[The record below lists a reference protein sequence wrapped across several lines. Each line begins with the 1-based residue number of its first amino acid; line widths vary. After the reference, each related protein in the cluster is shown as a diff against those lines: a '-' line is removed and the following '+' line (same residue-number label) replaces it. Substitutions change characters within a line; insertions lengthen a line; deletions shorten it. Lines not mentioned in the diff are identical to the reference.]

1 MNQKCRNDCKD
12 LILFPPDIKNRPG
25 LSHIDYRIGT
35 YSDFREA
42 LLKMLNADPILAPW
56 TNREADDPGI
66 ALLEGASILGDI
78 LTFYQELYANE
89 AYLRTAQW
97 RESIADLVHLLGYRL
112 SPGLGGK
119 ATFAFE
125 VKGDKPVVIPTGFPV
140 KAQVEG
146 MEQPAVFETTEEFV
160 AIPSLSKFNLYRPV
174 HEPDINSAV
183 NELRIVNNNSKNLE
197 LSEGDMILI
206 GDLQGD
212 LENGVLEKTQIL
224 VVDKIRKEFGDTL
237 FSFKGRIKADYN
249 KTKITAFKVGRSFRH
264 FGYNAPREVV
274 MLEQRFR
281 ETYPKKYPISYT
293 RYLNGKTIEDDLS
306 NNVKRIVDPDLSQD
320 DLPLDAEVDDL
331 SIGQIIII
339 ELPSANSRSY
349 LIRKIKNIRS
359 SSMTWGAISGGT
371 SLITLEFD
379 MTDRPNL
386 SEMNIDTN
394 SLSTNGAKAGASAVV
409 EEITSILEDIV
420 TADIRNIKIY
430 EITGIPFNVNA
441 ALEITRNPTKR
452 NKLVLFGEYELY
464 QSLNKR
470 TIQMVKGDIVDDFQ
484 VTEII
489 EEPDCSGSPR
499 LKLTI
504 DKELILPEIS
514 FTYDDFPLQD
524 PVVTVYG
531 NLVEATQGKTEK
543 EAILGNGDSRQTFQT
558 FQLPKAPLTY
568 HNAAGETPPEVPEL
582 QIYVNDHLWTRVPS
596 FFGHGLKEE
605 IYVVREDENGNSW
618 VQFGDGKTGSRLP
631 SGIGNAVAKY
641 RTGTGVYGA
650 LKEGTTVQPGGKLN
664 RLDKIQLPDVASGGC
679 EPEIG
684 DNAREAAPGKIQSLD
699 RLVSLRDF
707 ETEAL
712 AIAGISKATAIWGL
726 TNNVPTINITVM
738 METGRNNEFKEVQE
752 ILNNYNNERG
762 PNRYPVQVCQGKR
775 QYVYIDATYGLHP
788 SFLEE
793 KVEKAI
799 KEALGVAGE
808 EGDGIDGSRGLF
820 GLHQRQFGQREYAT
834 RIAGT
839 IQNVDGLVWAE
850 VRASGLLGESDMP
863 SELTPPVTG
872 SSNQFINSGDMFE
885 CENSQILSLFKGHLQ
900 LNCTA
905 AGEVYKT

>member
-1 MNQKCRNDCKD
+1 MNQKCQNDCKD
-12 LILFPPDIKNRPG
+12 LILFPPDLKNRPG
-25 LSHIDYRIGT
+25 LSHINYRIGT
-35 YSDFREA
+35 YSDFREV
-42 LLKMLNADPILAPW
+42 LLEMLNADPVLAPW

-97 RESIADLVHLLGYRL
+97 RESIADLVHLMGYRL

-125 VKGDKPVVIPTGFPV
+125 VKGDKPVVIPAGFPV
-140 KAQVEG
+140 KAQVVG
-146 MEQPAVFETTEEFV
+146 MEQPAVFETIEEFV

-183 NELRIVNNNSKNLE
+183 NELRIVNNNSENLE
-197 LSEGDMILI
+197 LSKGDLILI
-206 GDLQGD
+206 GDIQGD
-212 LENGVLEKTQIL
+212 LENGILENAQIL
-224 VVDKIRKEFGDTL
+224 VVDKIRKEFDDTL

-249 KTKITAFKVGRSFRH
+249 NAQITAFKVGRSFRH
-264 FGYNAPREVV
+264 FGYNAPREIVKPLRRSTRTYTISFERE
-274 MLEQRFR
+274 LEKDTKED
-281 ETYPKKYPISYT
+281 ETGDIRRIIDPPIS
-293 RYLNGKTIEDDLS
+293 EFE
-306 NNVKRIVDPDLSQD
+306 
-320 DLPLDAEVDDL
+320 LPLDMEIDDL

-339 ELPSANSRSY
+339 ELPSADSRSY

-359 SSMTWGAISGGT
+359 TSMTWGAVSGGT

-379 MTDRPNL
+379 MTHRPN
-386 SEMNIDTN
+386 SYEKNMHTYGF
-394 SLSTNGAKAGASAVV
+394 STNGAKAGAFAVD
-409 EEITSILEDIV
+409 EEPGMHTISSN

-430 EITGIPFNVNA
+430 EVIRIPFKVNA
-441 ALEITRNPTKR
+441 ALEITRNPVK
-452 NKLVLFGEYELY
+452 KDKFVLFGDYELY

-470 TIQMVKGDIVDDFQ
+470 KIQMVKEDIVDDFQ

-489 EEPDCSGSPR
+489 EEPDYSGSPR
-499 LKLTI
+499 LELTI
-504 DKELILPEIS
+504 DKELKLPEIS
-514 FTYDDFPLQD
+514 FTYNDFPLQD
-524 PVVTVYG
+524 PLVTVYG

-543 EAILGNGDSRQTFQT
+543 EAVLGNGDSRQTFQT
-558 FQLPKAPLTY
+558 FKLPKAPLTY
-568 HNAAGETPPEVPEL
+568 HNVASETPPEVPKL

-596 FFGHGLKEE
+596 FFGHGPEEE
-605 IYVVREDENGNSW
+605 IYVVREDENSNSW

-641 RTGTGVYGA
+641 RTGTGAYGA

-679 EPEIG
+679 EPETG

-738 METGRNNEFKEVQE
+738 METGRYNEFKEVRE

-762 PNRYPVQVCQGKR
+762 PNRYPIQVNPGKR
-775 QYVYIDATYGLHP
+775 LYVYIDTAYGFHP
-788 SFLEE
+788 SFREE

-808 EGDGIDGSRGLF
+808 EGNGIDGSQGLF

-839 IQNVDGLVWAE
+839 IQNVDGVVWAE
-850 VRASGLLGESDMP
+850 VRASGLIGESDMP
-863 SELTPPVTG
+863 SELTPPGTS
-872 SSNQFINSGDMFE
+872 SSNQFINSVDMFE
-885 CENSQILSLFKGHLQ
+885 CENSQILSLYKGHLK
-900 LNCTA
+900 LNGTA
-905 AGEVYKT
+905 AREVYRK

>member
-1 MNQKCRNDCKD
+1 MNQKCQNDCKD
-12 LILFPPDIKNRPG
+12 LILFPPDLKNRPG

-35 YSDFREA
+35 YSDFREV
-42 LLKMLNADPILAPW
+42 LLEMLNADPVLAPW

-89 AYLRTAQW
+89 AYLQTAQW

-125 VKGDKPVVIPTGFPV
+125 VKGDKPVVIPAGFPI

-146 MEQPAVFETTEEFV
+146 MEQSAVFETMKEFV
-160 AIPSLSKFNLYRPV
+160 AIPSLNKFNLYRPV
-174 HEPDINSAV
+174 HEPDISSDV

-197 LSEGDMILI
+197 LSEGDLILI

-224 VVDKIRKEFGDTL
+224 IVDKIRKEFGDTL

-249 KTKITAFKVGRSFRH
+249 KTQITAFKVGRSFRH

-274 MLEQRFR
+274 MLEEFYSI
-281 ETYPKKYPISYT
+281 TYPKKYHISFT
-293 RYLNGKTIEDDLS
+293 RNLNRKTIEDDLS
-306 NNVKRIVDPDLSQD
+306 DNVKRIIDPDLSQD

-339 ELPSANSRSY
+339 EVPSADSRSY

-359 SSMTWGAISGGT
+359 TSMTWGAVSGGT

-379 MTDRPNL
+379 MTHRPNL
-386 SEMNIDTN
+386 YEMNMHTYGY
-394 SLSTNGAKAGASAVV
+394 STNGAKAGATAVV
-409 EEITSILEDIV
+409 EEITSSLEYIV

-430 EITGIPFNVNA
+430 EVTGIPFKVNA
-441 ALEITRNPTKR
+441 ALEITRNPVK
-452 NKLVLFGEYELY
+452 KDKFVLFGDYELY

-470 TIQMVKGDIVDDFQ
+470 KIQMVKGDIVDDFQ

-489 EEPDCSGSPR
+489 EEPDYSGSPR
-499 LKLTI
+499 LELTI
-504 DKELILPEIS
+504 DKELIFPEIS

-524 PVVTVYG
+524 PLVTVYG

-543 EAILGNGDSRQTFQT
+543 EAVLGNGDSRQTFQT
-558 FQLPKAPLTY
+558 FKLPKAPLTY
-568 HNAAGETPPEVPEL
+568 HNVASETPPEVPKL

-596 FFGHGLKEE
+596 FFGHGPEDE
-605 IYVVREDENGNSW
+605 IYVVREDENSNSW

-641 RTGTGVYGA
+641 RTGTGAYGS

-664 RLDKIQLPDVASGGC
+664 RLDKIQLPDVVSGGC
-679 EPEIG
+679 EPETG

-738 METGRNNEFKEVQE
+738 METGRDNEFKEVQE

-762 PNRYPVQVCQGKR
+762 PNRYPVLVCQGKR
-775 QYVYIDATYGLHP
+775 LYVYIDATYGLHP

-808 EGDGIDGSRGLF
+808 ESNGIDGSQGLF

-839 IQNVDGLVWAE
+839 IQNVDGVVWAE
-850 VRASGLLGESDMP
+850 VRAFSLLGESDMP
-863 SELTPPVTG
+863 S
-872 SSNQFINSGDMFE
+872 DFE
-885 CENSQILSLFKGHLQ
+885 CENNQILSLYKDHLQ
-900 LNCTA
+900 LKSTA